1 MRTGRMGRKLG
12 YTYRKVLSRIAGL
25 IASSVPLP
33 LAFNPPNEKFQLLFR
48 EGNGFLD
55 GGVPSFCSYPPLLHL
70 LLLQKELLLLHQV
83 SSKELN
89 ELG

>member
-1 MRTGRMGRKLG
+1 MGRKLG

-55 GGVPSFCSYPPLLHL
+55 GGVFLPSFCSHPPSSPPLLSTKGTSSPL
-70 LLLQKELLLLHQV
+70 
-83 SSKELN
+83 SSKFERI
-89 ELG
+89 E